1 MDTHSPIRSLGLSD
15 LRQSPARAFE
25 RADETAVVVLSRNR
39 PVGYILSPRLME
51 ALLDQAADAAIVAKA
66 SARLA
71 NVKSARKIAL
81 DLL

>member
-1 MDTHSPIRSLGLSD
+1 MDTHSPIRSIGLSD
-15 LRQSPARAFE
+15 LRQSPARALE
-25 RADETAVVVLSRNR
+25 RADETAVMVLNRNR

-51 ALLDQAADAAIVAKA
+51 ALLDQAADAATVAKA